1 MNTTFKILFRS
12 FVQSFYKENA
22 SFFVFLFTMMFYIVV
37 QLNGAGL
44 FAYHY
49 SLATGTLKNNSILL
63 IVFFAWFLYAR
74 KYVAFVST
82 TIYKQEYS
90 FLHIF
95 NCLGKAKRFRL
106 FLFIEIW
113 LLLPILLYAI
123 FMIIVGLHQHLYFP
137 VLSVIL
143 FLLLLCIVPAAW
155 HVYLLND
162 PYKRSLLRQKNGIRL
177 PKLLSPYPIILLR
190 FVVNKQKIMWAGIKL
205 FTCAVLYKLAQNNAE
220 AGGFDNRFTFIF
232 FNFGILANGIIVY
245 RIREFE
251 ETCLSFYRGAPV
263 SLLKRFTQYALLCLV
278 LLIPEF
284 ITAGMLTPVYLHYD
298 DAIRFVLCGYSLLLL
313 INSITF
319 LKHFSMQEYLKIL
332 LLIFCVQYL
341 FLLTI
346 GLTVLYLLF
355 FILAGILFSKGYYK
369 FEQGIKK

>member
-1 MNTTFKILFRS
+1 MNSPFKILFRS

-22 SFFVFLFTMMFYIVV
+22 GFFVFLFTMMFYIVV

-49 SLATGTLKNNSILL
+49 SLASGTLKNNSFLL
-63 IVFFAWFLYAR
+63 IVFFGWLLYAR
-74 KYVAFVST
+74 KYVAFVSN

-90 FLHIF
+90 FLYIF
-95 NCLGKAKRFRL
+95 NCLGKAKRLRL
-106 FLFIEIW
+106 FVFIELL
-113 LLLPILLYAI
+113 LLLPILLYGV
-123 FMIIVGLHQHLYFP
+123 FMILVGLQQHLYFP
-137 VLSVIL
+137 LLSVML
-143 FLLLLCIVPAAW
+143 FLMSLCIVPAAW

-162 PYKRSLLRQKNGIRL
+162 PSKRSLLQWKNGIML
-177 PKLLSPYPIILLR
+177 PRLLSPYPIILLR
-190 FVVNKQKIMWAGIKL
+190 FVANKQRIMWAGVKL
-205 FTCAVLYKLAQNNAE
+205 FTCGVLYKLAQNNVE

-232 FNFGILANGIIVY
+232 FNFGILANGIIMY

-251 ETCLSFYRGAPV
+251 ETSLSFYRGVPV
-263 SLLKRFTQYALLCLV
+263 SLIKRFIQYALTCLV
-278 LLIPEF
+278 LLLPEF
-284 ITAGMLTPVYLHYD
+284 ITAGMLVPVYLHYE
-298 DAIRFVLCGYSLLLL
+298 DAIRFILCGYSLLLL
-313 INSITF
+313 MNSITF
-319 LKHFSMQEYLKIL
+319 LKNFSMQEYLKIL

-369 FEQGIKK
+369 FEQVIKK